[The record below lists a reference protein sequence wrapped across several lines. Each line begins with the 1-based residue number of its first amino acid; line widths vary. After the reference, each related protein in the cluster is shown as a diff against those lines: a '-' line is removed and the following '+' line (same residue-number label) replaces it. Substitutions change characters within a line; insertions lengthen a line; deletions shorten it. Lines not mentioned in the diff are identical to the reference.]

1 MAIPVET
8 LSRDVAL
15 RELSQ
20 LVEELTPL
28 EVIVG
33 LPLSLSGSHTTS
45 TRDAEAFA
53 LELAQTLSVP
63 VRMIDERLST
73 VQAQSNLRGAGKSSR
88 SERVVIDQA
97 AAVILLQHA
106 LDSERAQGVAPGHRV
121 DVDGSDNDE

>member
-106 LDSERAQGVAPGHRV
+106 LDSERTQGVEPGHRV
-121 DVDGSDNDE
+121 M